1 MQERKTGRIAGL
13 ATVLALVLTQ
23 SALAA
28 DCAPA
33 QVEKGAAL
41 FGSDCS
47 VCHSAKADGP
57 AMMGPN
63 LHGLYGRTSGS
74 LAGFSYSQAMKAKAV
89 DWQLDSLEQFIA
101 QPQAFVGGTYMPYA
115 GMASADDRRAVGC
128 FLGAQK

>member
-1 MQERKTGRIAGL
+1 MHKRNTGLLFGL
-13 ATVLALVLTQ
+13 LTLLAAQ

-33 QVEKGAAL
+33 QVQKGEAL
-41 FGSDCS
+41 FGNDCS
-47 VCHSAKADGP
+47 VCHSAKQGGP
-57 AMMGPN
+57 TMMGPN
-63 LHGLYGRTSGS
+63 LHGLYGRKSGS

>member
-1 MQERKTGRIAGL
+1 MKRDKGL
-13 ATVLALVLTQ
+13 LFGVLTLLLAQ

-33 QVEKGAAL
+33 QVQKGEGL

-47 VCHSAKADGP
+47 VCHSAKPGGP
-57 AMMGPN
+57 TMMGPN

-74 LAGFSYSQAMKAKAV
+74 LAGFSYSQAMKTKAV
-89 DWQLDSLEQFIA
+89 EWQLDSLEQFIA
-101 QPQAFVGGTYMPYA
+101 QPQGFVAGTYMPYA
-115 GMASADDRRAVGC
+115 GMAGADDRRAVGC

>member
-1 MQERKTGRIAGL
+1 MQVRKTGRIAGL
-13 ATVLALVLTQ
+13 AAVVVLALTQ
-23 SALAA
+23 PALAA

-47 VCHSAKADGP
+47 VCHSAKPGGP

-89 DWQLDSLEQFIA
+89 EWQLDSLEQFIA
-101 QPQAFVGGTYMPYA
+101 QPQGFVAGTYMPYA
-115 GMASADDRRAVGC
+115 GMAGADDRHAVGC
-128 FLGAQK
+128 FLGAQN

>member
-1 MQERKTGRIAGL
+1 MHKRNKGL
-13 ATVLALVLTQ
+13 LFGVLSLLMAQ

-33 QVEKGAAL
+33 QVQKGEAL

-47 VCHSAKADGP
+47 VCHSAKQGGP

-63 LHGLYGRTSGS
+63 LHGLYGRQSGS
-74 LAGFSYSQAMKAKAV
+74 LAGFSYSQAMKTKAV
-89 DWQLDSLEQFIA
+89 EWKLDSLEQFIA
-101 QPQAFVGGTYMPYA
+101 QPQGFVAGTYMPYA

>member
-1 MQERKTGRIAGL
+1 MHKRKTGL
-13 ATVLALVLTQ
+13 LSVVLLLMAQ

-33 QVEKGAAL
+33 QVQKGETL

-47 VCHSAKADGP
+47 VCHSAKQDGP
-57 AMMGPN
+57 TMMGPN
-63 LHGLYGRTSGS
+63 LHGLYGRQSGS
-74 LAGFSYSQAMKAKAV
+74 LAGFSYSQAMKTKAV
-89 DWQLDSLEQFIA
+89 EWQLDSLEQFIA
-101 QPQAFVGGTYMPYA
+101 QPQGFVAGTYMLYA